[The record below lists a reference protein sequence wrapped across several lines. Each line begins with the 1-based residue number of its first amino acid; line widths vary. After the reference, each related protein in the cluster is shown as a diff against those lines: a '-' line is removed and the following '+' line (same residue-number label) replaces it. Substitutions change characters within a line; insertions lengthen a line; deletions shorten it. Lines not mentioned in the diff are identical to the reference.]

1 MATTNKYDRQLRL
14 WGSNGQKLLSESCVV
29 LVNATAVGTE
39 TVKNLVLPGIGSFH
53 IIDDCESIAGSSF
66 VTDEPFSN
74 FFVFDRNGGKTRAQI
89 ARDHLLELNPDVKGG
104 FTNVPSLEEADFN
117 QILHDISKEHGHG
130 RLLVV
135 GADVPPAVSMALSE
149 VCWKP
154 AFSSSSIP
162 LLLVQSYG
170 LIGSVRV
177 QTPYHPVIESKPD
190 NSKPDLRLAMG
201 PFVFPELH
209 DYALSIDLDS
219 LDNQGHGHVPYVVIL
234 LQALT
239 KWRESQEVEGD
250 AIEYASKLPKSFE
263 EKTAFRNVIKA
274 MSRNWNNE
282 VNFQEAD
289 ENAYLAYTVEEIP
302 PEILDLLMN
311 ADEILKEK
319 KSICDFP
326 TVFDVLLVA
335 LKRFID
341 EKGYPPLNGSIPDMT
356 SSTKSYIHL
365 QEIYKKKADDDKK
378 EMRRIVEQLVSE
390 FGADF
395 IPEISEDDLSILC
408 KNIFNIRLVKTRSFV
423 DEYLNRY
430 TSNDEREEILEEL
443 VAATYDPYEVPE
455 HTPLLWYI
463 ALRACDHFY
472 AKHGYYPGK
481 DNRELA
487 LHSDACELQHQ
498 IEAVV
503 KMLGLENNDLVK
515 STLCCEDE
523 GKRTAFAKEMTRYF
537 NAEVH
542 NISSV
547 IGGVA
552 SQEAVKLITS
562 QYIPIDCSY
571 IFNGLT
577 SVAGVYRL

>member
-53 IIDDCESIAGSSF
+53 IIDDCESIAGSSLAA
-66 VTDEPFSN
+66 DEPFSN
-74 FFVFDRNGGKTRAQI
+74 FFVFDCNGGRTRAQI

-104 FTNVPSLEEADFN
+104 FTYVPSLEEADFN

-130 RLLVV
+130 RLLVI

-154 AFSSSSIP
+154 PFSSSSIP
-162 LLLVQSYG
+162 LLLVKSYG

-250 AIEYASKLPKSFE
+250 ANEYASKLPKSFE
-263 EKTAFRNVIKA
+263 EKTAFRSVIKA

-319 KSICDFP
+319 KSRCDIP

-335 LKRFID
+335 LKRFND

-356 SSTKSYIHL
+356 SSTESYIHL
-365 QEIYKKKADDDKK
+365 QGLYKKKADDDKK

-395 IPEISEDDLSILC
+395 VPDISEDDLSILC

-430 TSNDEREEILEEL
+430 TSNEEREEILEEL

-523 GKRTAFAKEMTRYF
+523 EKRTAFAKEMTRYF

-562 QYIPIDCSY
+562 QYIPIDCLY